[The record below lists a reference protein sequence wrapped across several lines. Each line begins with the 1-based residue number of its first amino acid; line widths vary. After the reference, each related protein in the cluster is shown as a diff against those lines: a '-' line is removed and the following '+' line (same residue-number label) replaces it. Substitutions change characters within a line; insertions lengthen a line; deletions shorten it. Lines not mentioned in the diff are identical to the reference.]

1 MIGPPLEWM
10 TFTKESKI
18 FKIYGEKI
26 MPTINSLGFIY
37 STKITYDK
45 NQDKQNIRTK
55 YDNKN

>member
-1 MIGPPLEWM
+1 M

-37 STKITYDK
+37 STKISYDK